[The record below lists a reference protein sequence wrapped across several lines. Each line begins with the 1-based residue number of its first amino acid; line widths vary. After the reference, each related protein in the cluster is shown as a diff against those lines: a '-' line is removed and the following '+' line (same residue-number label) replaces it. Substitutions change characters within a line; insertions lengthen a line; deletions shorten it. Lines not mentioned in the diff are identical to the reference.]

1 MGSSGGMAAGSRLPV
16 PGRAFGDEERI
27 ENRRI
32 GPGAQPLRAGMAE
45 PSVTDDGWWLTH
57 LWVADDAGVVEA
69 IELAP
74 LAGPPPGA
82 PLAALGPRLAGALSG
97 LIAEED
103 GRQLIRLRMADAS
116 DDARPWQRPMLI
128 MLAIRWDPVRAAV
141 MSREELGRELV
152 VGFAAAAEALG
163 RPG

>member
-1 MGSSGGMAAGSRLPV
+1 
-16 PGRAFGDEERI
+16 
-27 ENRRI
+27 
-32 GPGAQPLRAGMAE
+32 
-45 PSVTDDGWWLTH
+45 VTEDGWWLTH
-57 LWVADDAGVVEA
+57 LWVADDAGIIETL
-69 IELAP
+69 ELAP

-97 LIAEED
+97 LIAEQD
-103 GRQLIRLRMADAS
+103 GRQLIRLRQAEAADE
-116 DDARPWQRPMLI
+116 ARLWERPMLI

-141 MSREELGRELV
+141 MSRDELGHELL